1 MSKFVFKFSATLLVH
16 IFLGLAAISLLS
28 FLYAKT
34 QSFDQQQHN
43 RIVAHLSQF
52 KQLDAT
58 LNQDVIESRSHLLN
72 DYDPIVRSLTLLHA
86 ITNGFVAGPSS
97 IYHLGQAD
105 IDTQIDALN
114 TMVKEKESFVERFKS
129 NNAILNN
136 SLKYFPVVT
145 DELIKL
151 VRTSKGGDD
160 LILLLGKLL
169 TDVLIYNLTAS
180 PELKQQIS
188 RSLDSLVA
196 KRDSVSQEVLSSLDI
211 LISHARTILVNKGE
225 VDDLVAGIIHAPSAQ
240 AADKLIL
247 AYQAY
252 VNQSMRRVNVY
263 RFYLYLFSITL
274 LAYIIHILFKLR
286 HTADEL
292 ADDIMERKQA
302 EAALFREKE
311 RAQVTLESIGDAVIT
326 TDTAGH
332 VEYLNPVAETLTG
345 WTGAAARGLPLQQ
358 VFHVLNELTRETVAN
373 PVESVIQE
381 SKTISPSGH
390 AMLVQKNGGEFS
402 IEKSAA
408 PIRDRDG
415 AIVGVVLVFRDVSH
429 SRRMAAQLQHQASH
443 DALTGLINRR
453 EFELRLA
460 RMLASVDKLHT
471 QHALL
476 YLDLDQFKIVNDT
489 CGHIAGDELL
499 RQITS
504 LLQIRLRERD
514 TLARLGGDEF
524 GVLLEHCP
532 PEQAARIADE
542 LRQTVSEFYFTWQGK
557 AFTMGVSIGLVS
569 FSDATLSLAEILSA
583 ADTACYIAKDKGR
596 NRVHAYHPE
605 DSDLALRHV
614 EMEWVGRIHKAFE
627 ENRFQLYSQEIISL
641 HSVNGTPGAHVEL
654 LIRMLDEE
662 GSLVPPMAFIPAAE
676 RYNLMPAI
684 DRWVVRTAF
693 THYARLHGAHEPG
706 AEQTSTRWTIN
717 LSGTSLSDE
726 HFLQFVQEQF
736 LLLGVPYQAICFEIT
751 ETAAISNLGK
761 AVHLIQELRKLGCRF
776 SLDDFGIGLSSF
788 AYLKHLPVD
797 YLKIDGSFIK
807 DMAHDP
813 IDRAMVEAINNIG
826 HVMGIQTIAEFVEN
840 KETLAMLKQIGVDH
854 AQGYGIAKPQPFD
867 VIAHYQLVSEAS

>member
-1 MSKFVFKFSATLLVH
+1 MSNSLFKFSASLAVR

-28 FLYAKT
+28 FLYVET
-34 QSFDQQQHN
+34 QSFDQRQHN
-43 RIVAHLSQF
+43 TIVANLSQF

-58 LNQDVIESRSHLLN
+58 LNQDVIESRSHLL
-72 DYDPIVRSLTLLHA
+72 DYYDPIVRSLSRLHM
-86 ITNGFVAGPSS
+86 IINSFMIGPSA
-97 IYHLGQAD
+97 IYLQGRPD
-105 IDTQIDALN
+105 IDAQIDALN
-114 TMVKEKESFVERFKS
+114 KMLMEKESFVERFKS
-129 NNAILNN
+129 HNAILNN
-136 SLKYFPVVT
+136 SLKYFPIVT
-145 DELIKL
+145 DDLVKLAATAKQNDGLI
-151 VRTSKGGDD
+151 V
-160 LILLLGKLL
+160 LLNKLL

-180 PELKQQIS
+180 PERKQQIS
-188 RSLDSLVA
+188 QALDRLTAMRELV
-196 KRDSVSQEVLSSLDI
+196 SPEVLSSLDT

-225 VDDLVAGIIHAPSAQ
+225 VDGLAAGIVHTPIVQ
-240 AADKLIL
+240 GADKLIR
-247 AYQAY
+247 AYQVY

-292 ADDIMERKQA
+292 ASDIAVRRQA
-302 EAALFREKE
+302 ETALFREKE

-326 TDTAGH
+326 ADTAGY
-332 VEYLNPVAETLTG
+332 VEYLNPVAESLTG
-345 WTGAAARGLPLQQ
+345 WTTSEARGLPLPK
-358 VFHVLNELTRETVAN
+358 VFHVVDEFSRETISN
-373 PVESVIQE
+373 PVERVMQ
-381 SKTISPSGH
+381 KGGTISINRQAVLLQRH
-390 AMLVQKNGGEFS
+390 GGEFS

-408 PIRDRDG
+408 PIRDRDD

-429 SRRMAAQLQHQASH
+429 SRKMAAQLQHQAIH

-453 EFELRLA
+453 EFEQRLA
-460 RMLASVDKLHT
+460 RTLASADRFHT

-504 LLQIRLRERD
+504 FLQMHMRDRD

-542 LRQTVSEFYFTWQGK
+542 LRQTVSEFYFTWHEK
-557 AFTMGVSIGLVS
+557 VFTMGVSIGLVS

-596 NRVHAYHPE
+596 NRVQIYHPE

-627 ENRFQLYSQEIISL
+627 ENRFLLYSQEIVPL
-641 HSVNGTPGAHVEL
+641 HSVEGTTGGHAEL

-662 GSLVPPMAFIPAAE
+662 GNLVPPMAFIPAAE

-693 THYARLHGAHEPG
+693 AHYTKLHAAREPG
-706 AEQTSTRWTIN
+706 AVKMIPRWTIN

-736 LLLGVPYQAICFEIT
+736 VLFGVPYQVICFEIT
-751 ETAAISNLGK
+751 ETAAISNLAK
-761 AVHLIQELRKLGCRF
+761 AVHFIQELRRLGCKF

-840 KETLAMLKQIGVDH
+840 NETLAMLKQIGVDH

-867 VIAHYQLVSEAS
+867 AMTHYPLMSEAS